1 MLTHDQYVQSVAQKL
16 EQAKNDGLF
25 AETMN
30 VRDEEGIMQCFS
42 RVLETAGNYYYEDPS
57 KSKDPA
63 IAMANF
69 SMNQSVGSSV
79 GVSGAAN
86 LSTMDAMDIS
96 IACAVFSLIP
106 YLAIERDMTSA
117 STNIT
122 YQDIIAEFAHGDIGE
137 GETVLGA
144 FEAPNTKLNMALPMK
159 SGTAVNDGDEA
170 QTVTIDLGG
179 IAIMPES
186 VSAKITSAS
195 ETVATGFDRNGTL
208 FFSGSVSC
216 LATVDYKKGV
226 ITIKDLPAGFQVDV
240 TANLDTT
247 SDTSGQS
254 ILTVTPE
261 YKNATLVAQPQQL
274 IFKDNSLKNAYL
286 NKLNVKLAGTNAAID
301 YGQVAIGKLIS
312 IYVHYVNRLVV
323 DEILKCG
330 QMTTEKEGI
339 ANQINCDISNYT
351 GSAAG
356 AGYADTKFDYIKQF
370 IIELNQRSLD
380 QTGKGLTCLLVG
392 ARGAN
397 KLASCPDFVKSAEFN
412 ELNAMIGTYDGIS
425 VVRHQNVNKW
435 EPKDGKT
442 AYVYGIY
449 KDPSGSAAPVAFG
462 EFLPVQVSDSVANFN
477 NPTQQARSMTSY
489 CGTAICV
496 PALVHI
502 GKLKVLP

>member
-25 AETMN
+25 AETLN

-42 RVLETAGNYYYEDPS
+42 RVLETAGQYYYEDPS
-57 KSKDPA
+57 KSRDPA
-63 IAMANF
+63 VAMANF
-69 SMNQSVGSSV
+69 SMNQSVGSSI

-86 LSTMDAMDIS
+86 LATMDAMDIS

-106 YLAIERDMTSA
+106 YLAIERDMTSSA
-117 STNIT
+117 TNIT
-122 YQDIIAEFAHGDIGE
+122 YQDIVAEFAHGDLDE

-159 SGTAVNDGDEA
+159 TGTAINDGDEA
-170 QTVTIDLGG
+170 QDVTIDLGG
-179 IAIMPES
+179 VAIMPES
-186 VSAKITSAS
+186 VAAKIEEGSG
-195 ETVATGFDRNGTL
+195 EVARGFDRNGTL
-208 FFSGSVSC
+208 YFSGSVSC
-216 LATVDYKKGV
+216 DATVNYKKGI
-226 ITIKDLPAGFQVDV
+226 ITIKALPAGLTV
-240 TANLDTT
+240 TVEANLDTT
-247 SDTSGQS
+247 SDSTGQS

-274 IFKDNSLKNAYL
+274 IFRDNSLKNAYL

-323 DEILKCG
+323 NEILACG
-330 QMTTEKEGI
+330 KLTTDKEGV
-339 ANQINCDISNYT
+339 ANQVKVDISGYT
-351 GSAAG
+351 GSAAV

-380 QTGKGLTCLLVG
+380 QTGKGITCLLVG

-425 VVRHQNVNKW
+425 VVRHQNVNKE

-442 AYVYGIY
+442 AYIYAVY

-489 CGTAICV
+489 CGVVKCV
-496 PALVHI
+496 PGLVHVGAMKI
-502 GKLKVLP
+502 LP